1 MDATPESGHA
11 ADQVKTRRTR
21 LGRASIAYVDAA
33 GILTQPS
40 GFMSEYDFTL
50 NPYTGCSFG
59 CTYCYAAFFVRDE
72 ADQAAWG
79 QWVRVKQNALELLRR
94 RRRKPLTG
102 KTIYMSSVTDPY
114 QPIERELQLTRSLL
128 EELADHHQPR
138 LVIQTRSPLVTRDL
152 DLLRRFEAVQ
162 VNMTVTTDDEQ
173 VRKVFE
179 PTCSSIQSRLDAI
192 AEVRAAGIP
201 ACITMTPL
209 LPLADPEAFA
219 LRLLA
224 TGVERYIVQP
234 FHPEKGRF
242 VAGTREEALRLCQ
255 ERGWGPAAYQRALA
269 VIARHIPQL
278 GLGKEGFAPI

>member
-1 MDATPESGHA
+1 MDESLEGAQGGEPA
-11 ADQVKTRRTR
+11 APRRTT
-21 LGRASIAYVDAA
+21 LGRASITYVDAA

-50 NPYTGCSFG
+50 NPYSGCSFG

-72 ADQAAWG
+72 AEQARWG

-94 RRRKPLTG
+94 RRGRPLSG

-114 QPIERELQLTRSLL
+114 QPIERELELTRGIL
-128 EELADHHQPR
+128 EELATYHQPR

-152 DLLRRFEAVQ
+152 DLLGQFEAVQ
-162 VNMTVTTDDEQ
+162 VNMTITTDDER

-179 PTCSSIQSRLDAI
+179 PMCSAIQARLDAI
-192 AEVRAAGIP
+192 AAVRAAGIP

-209 LPLADPEAFA
+209 LPVADAEAFA

-242 VAGTREEALRLCQ
+242 VAGTREEALRLCR
-255 ERGWGPAAYQRALA
+255 ERGWGLAAYEQALA

-278 GLGKEGFAPI
+278 GVGKDGFAPI